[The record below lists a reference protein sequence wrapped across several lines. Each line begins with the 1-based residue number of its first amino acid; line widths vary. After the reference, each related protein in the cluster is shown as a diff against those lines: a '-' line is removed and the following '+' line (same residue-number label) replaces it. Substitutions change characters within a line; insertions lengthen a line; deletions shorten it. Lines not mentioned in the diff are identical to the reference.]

1 MASHKLVRWMLFPA
15 FLGWLVGP
23 LLLLPSA
30 PWTLLLSAGMI
41 AGLVL
46 ARLVLTW
53 PDDRKLPKV
62 IAFPG
67 YLFISI
73 VAGWKAWLHLLK
85 QEKSAMWEP
94 TQRPITEAPR
104 A

>member
-1 MASHKLVRWMLFPA
+1 
-15 FLGWLVGP
+15 
-23 LLLLPSA
+23 
-30 PWTLLLSAGMI
+30 
-41 AGLVL
+41 
-46 ARLVLTW
+46 LVLTW